1 MALVKDK
8 TQFCEMQGL
17 SRWLLASY
25 RMFREENRRD
35 FEAAYYLEANLKK
48 DEVRLNTDNATLEKE
63 NGELSQFT
71 KDG

>member
-17 SRWLLASY
+17 SRWLLAKY

-48 DEVRLNTDNATLEKE
+48 DEARLEI
-63 NGELSQFT
+63 
-71 KDG
+71 

>member
-8 TQFCEMQGL
+8 TQFCEMQVL

-48 DEVRLNTDNATLEKE
+48 DEVRLNTDNSTLEKE